1 MDEEVEEDRGE
12 MRERG
17 GSRSEKYKKD
27 VEKEVDRI
35 RSKVCT
41 VEVSFCSLCNRV
53 IFASTDPGNSSLQ
66 RSPICPLH
74 GARHK
79 L

>member
-41 VEVSFCSLCNRV
+41 V
-53 IFASTDPGNSSLQ
+53 
-66 RSPICPLH
+66 
-74 GARHK
+74 
-79 L
+79 